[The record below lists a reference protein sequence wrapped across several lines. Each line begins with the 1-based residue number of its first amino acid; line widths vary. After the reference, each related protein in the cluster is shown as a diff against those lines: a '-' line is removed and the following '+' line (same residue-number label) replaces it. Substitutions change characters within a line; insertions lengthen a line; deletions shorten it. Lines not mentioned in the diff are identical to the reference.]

1 VCHSNIITAAYRRHT
16 RCSAIKVFDMARRMF
31 ATQIVNSDP
40 FLDLPSSTQAL
51 YFHLGV
57 HCDDDGFVYPKKVI
71 RMVGASDDELKLLLA
86 KKFLVAFE
94 SGVVVQKHWRINNY
108 IRPDRYQKTAHVS
121 EMAQLRL
128 DSGKVYHLDTVG
140 IPSGSISKEV
150 SKKVKGSK
158 DPEMQ
163 NPSKELTTEESSAR
177 IADLKKKLRA

>member
-1 VCHSNIITAAYRRHT
+1 
-16 RCSAIKVFDMARRMF
+16 MARRMF

-128 DSGKVYHLDTVG
+128 DSGKVYHLDTAG

-150 SKKVKGSK
+150 SKEVKGSK
-158 DPEMQ
+158 DPE
-163 NPSKELTTEESSAR
+163 NANTGNELTQEQRTEKLAAIREN
-177 IADLKKKLRA
+177 LRASKKI